1 MVVAIYADSAHH
13 VGRGQASYFWV
24 RARPEGPKPKAQRA
38 DSGGR
43 VLGKGQPA
51 PSPPARG
58 SGALPSGVRIAKPR
72 PSR

>member
-1 MVVAIYADSAHH
+1 MLGGA
-13 VGRGQASYFWV
+13 RLLFWV
-24 RARPEGPKPKAQRA
+24 RARPEGPKPKAQRT

-58 SGALPSGVRIAKPR
+58 SGALPSGVCSKAPAEPLKGFLAF
-72 PSR
+72 